1 MPAAPLWFV
10 GQTVLDQVWHIAS
23 FSAMGDKG
31 VASAF
36 DSRIGGLAG
45 NAAAAAHALRDARHS
60 PAVQLFSALG
70 DDAAGQ
76 RVAQLLAARG
86 LDTHGVACTAGAR
99 SPVSAVL
106 VDERG
111 ERQIHNFRGDALQQ
125 APLPQWP
132 AECSGVMAD
141 PRWPA
146 AAEAALV
153 LAREGGVV
161 SVLDAE
167 SAEPAV
173 LRALVPLARWCV
185 FSRAGLA
192 AWAGDDRAA
201 PSELLQ
207 RVALA
212 APDAERVVTL
222 GVHGALWLRPD
233 GRTHRLPAF
242 DVEVVD
248 SNGAGD
254 VMHGV
259 LLLSLTEGLPGDE
272 ALRRA
277 MAAAALSCR
286 GSLPGRQQLDHFLR
300 ERRST
305 SG

>member
-1 MPAAPLWFV
+1 MPTAPLWFV
-10 GQTVLDQVWHIAS
+10 GQTVLDQVWHIPS
-23 FSAMGDKG
+23 FSTLGDKG

-45 NAAAAAHALRDARHS
+45 NAAVAAHALRDARHS
-60 PAVQLFSALG
+60 PTVRLYSAVG

-76 RVAQLLAARG
+76 RLARLAADSG
-86 LDTHGVACTAGAR
+86 LDTGGLACIAGAR

-106 VDERG
+106 IDERG
-111 ERQIHNFRGDALQQ
+111 ERQVHNFRGDVLRQ

-132 AECSGVMAD
+132 SACSGVMAD

-146 AAEAALV
+146 AAEAAFR
-153 LAREGGVV
+153 LARARGVL
-161 SVLDAE
+161 SVFDAE
-167 SAEPAV
+167 AAEQAV
-173 LRALVPLARWCV
+173 LRALVPLAQWCV

-192 AWAGDDRAA
+192 AWAADDRAA

-233 GRTHRLPAF
+233 GQTHRLPAF
-242 DVEVVD
+242 DVKVID

-254 VMHGV
+254 VMHGL
-259 LLLSLTEGLPGDE
+259 LLLSLAEGLPGDQ

-277 MAAAALSCR
+277 MAAAALSCS
-286 GSLPGRQQLDHFLR
+286 GSLPDRQRLDGFLR
-300 ERRST
+300 ERA
-305 SG
+305 

>member
-1 MPAAPLWFV
+1 MAAAPLWFV
-10 GQTVLDQVWHIAS
+10 GQTVLDQVWHVAS
-23 FSAMGDKG
+23 FSALGDKG
-31 VASAF
+31 VARSF

-45 NAAAAAHALRDARHS
+45 NAASAAHALRDARHS
-60 PAVQLFSALG
+60 PQVRLFSALG
-70 DDAAGQ
+70 DDAAGE
-76 RVAQLLAARG
+76 RVAQLAAASG
-86 LDTHGVACTAGAR
+86 LDTQGVAHIVGAR

-106 VDERG
+106 VDDRG
-111 ERQIHNFRGDALQQ
+111 ERQIHNFRGDALQR

-132 AECSGVMAD
+132 GACGGVMAD

-146 AAEAALV
+146 AAEAAL
-153 LAREGGVV
+153 LQARAGGVV

-167 SAEPAV
+167 VAEPAV

-233 GRTHRLPAF
+233 GQTQRLPAF

-259 LLLSLTEGLPGDE
+259 LLLSLAEGMPGDE

-286 GSLPGRQQLDHFLR
+286 GSLPDRQQLDDFVR
-300 ERRST
+300 GRA
-305 SG
+305 

>member
-1 MPAAPLWFV
+1 MPCAPLWFV
-10 GQTVLDQVWHIAS
+10 GQTVLDQVWHIHS
-23 FSAMGDKG
+23 FSALGDKG
-31 VASAF
+31 LASAF

-45 NAAAAAHALRDARHS
+45 NAAVAAHALRDQQHS
-60 PAVQLFSALG
+60 PSVRLFSALG

-76 RVAQLLAARG
+76 RLARLAAASG
-86 LDTHGVACTAGAR
+86 LDTHGVACIAGAR

-106 VDERG
+106 IDERG
-111 ERQIHNFRGDALQQ
+111 ERQVHNFRGDVLGQ
-125 APLPQWP
+125 APLPPWP
-132 AECSGVMAD
+132 TECGGVMAD

-146 AAEAALV
+146 AAKAALT
-153 LAREGGVV
+153 LARARGVV
-161 SVLDAE
+161 SVFDAE
-167 SAEPAV
+167 AAEPSV
-173 LRALVPLARWCV
+173 LRALVPLAQWCV

-192 AWAGDDRAA
+192 AWAADDRAA

-233 GRTHRLPAF
+233 GQTHRLPAF
-242 DVEVVD
+242 DVKVLD

-259 LLLSLTEGLPGDE
+259 LLLSLAEGLPGE
-272 ALRRA
+272 QALRRA

-286 GSLPGRQQLDHFLR
+286 GSLPDRQQLDSFLR
-300 ERRST
+300 ERA
-305 SG
+305 